1 MNLQPLY
8 DLKERLEHAAIA
20 GTGLL
25 QEDFRLRRAV
35 DTLAPLAGASPVFA
49 KISAGAKALLA
60 APQAERSIRLLDVLS
75 LVDAVV
81 YTQGVTNVPGDLAP
95 LAPGGG
101 SYAQVSYGTLQP
113 LLQALSGTGS
123 GRTALIRDAWREHPE
138 YFRDFRV
145 LPHVVSALKDTYAEL
160 AEMIS
165 QILLAQGPSVIP
177 MLKEGFDPAGKTEMV
192 RRVRLIAGMAGEQEN
207 DWYLTILPD
216 SAKEVREAVIQA
228 LGLCRSNGQLLLD
241 LCRSERGRQK
251 EAAMRSLARMD
262 LPEGETLWRQTLWRQ
277 TYGKKMLSVACLAGV
292 DSPLAA
298 ELTAN
303 ALKCYLA
310 DLAEKGDRYNGDTLD
325 KLMKLTAA
333 VRGKYSPSVENMWRW
348 IAENMDRFDEI
359 HPDQKVYNCDLTVA
373 ELLQRTMLHS
383 ILINPCPEVLVMVR
397 ALAESCR
404 EWFLCGAFLADMAE
418 MSAAQLYD
426 AYAPMIVTTGLLK
439 KENAAQRNQR
449 IQILR
454 GLAMVTWNDNLRA
467 YCTSFIRDDF
477 LTGNAVQAVRKLD
490 GLDRRWI
497 TLLADPKVKDDG
509 GVYYPAAVDVGRK
522 VDPARGWM
530 LCSFINQ
537 DDPEVCAEIGSWL
550 YQYTLETGRLQ
561 ESFQPL
567 MHCGWQNWKGVLVH
581 CVRKQGTLNFDML
594 YSVLGRIPMSNADKA
609 QELRQLD
616 ALVGNGQIRIQF
628 RWPHEWIQRQ
638 IALLESGQNA

>member
-35 DTLAPLAGASPVFA
+35 DALAPLTGASPVFA
-49 KISAGAKALLA
+49 KISAGAKSLLA
-60 APQAERSIRLLDVLS
+60 APPVERSVRLLDVLS
-75 LVDAVV
+75 LVDAVI
-81 YTQGVTNVPGDLAP
+81 YTQGIINVSGDFAP

-101 SYAQVSYGTLQP
+101 SYVQVSYGTLQP

-123 GRTALIRDAWREHPE
+123 GRTALIRDTWQEHPE

-145 LPHVVSALKDTYAEL
+145 LPHVVGALKDGYAEM
-160 AEMIS
+160 AEMVF

-192 RRVRLIAGMAGEQEN
+192 RRVRLIARLAGEQEN
-207 DWYLTILPD
+207 DWYLSVLPD
-216 SAKEVREAVIQA
+216 SVKDVREALIQA
-228 LGLCRSNGQLLLD
+228 LGLCRSNGHLLLD
-241 LCRSERGRQK
+241 LCRSERGKQK
-251 EAAMRSLARMD
+251 KAAMRSLARMD
-262 LPEGETLWRQTLWRQ
+262 LPEADCLWKQA
-277 TYGKKMLSVACLAGV
+277 YGKMMLSVACLAGV

-303 ALKCYLA
+303 ALKFFLA
-310 DLAEKGDRYNGDTLD
+310 DLAEKGNQYDSSTLD

-333 VRGKYSPSVENMWRW
+333 VRGKYSPTVEKMWCW
-348 IAENMDRFDEI
+348 IAGNMDRFDEI
-359 HPDQKVYNCDLTVA
+359 RPDQKVYNCDLSVA
-373 ELLQRTMLHS
+373 ELLQRTMLQS
-383 ILINPCPEVLVMVR
+383 ILINACPEALAMAR
-397 ALAESCR
+397 SLAESCPG
-404 EWFLCGAFLADMAE
+404 WFLCGAVLADMAQK
-418 MSAAQLYD
+418 SASALYD
-426 AYAPMIVTTGLLK
+426 TYGPMIVRTGFLK
-439 KENAAQRNQR
+439 KESDTERNRR

-454 GLAMVTWNDNLRA
+454 ALAMVTWNETVRA
-467 YCTSFIRDDF
+467 YCVQYIRSDV
-477 LTGNAVQAVRKLD
+477 LTGSAVHSMRKMD
-490 GLDRRWI
+490 GLDPRWI
-497 TLLADPKVKDDG
+497 SLLTDPKVMDDG

-537 DDPEVCAEIGSWL
+537 DDPEICAVIGSWL
-550 YQYTLETGRLQ
+550 YQYTLDTGRLQ
-561 ESFQPL
+561 ETFRYL
-567 MHCGWQNWKGVLVH
+567 MSCGWKNWKGVLAH
-581 CVRKQGTLNFDML
+581 CVRKQGTVNFDML
-594 YSVLGRIPMSNADKA
+594 YSVLGKIPMSDPEKA

-616 ALVGNGQIRIQF
+616 ELAGSGRVRIQF

-638 IALLESGQNA
+638 IALLESGQNAEI